1 MIPSRFIA
9 LFQHLAYPY
18 EHKNGGRAAEKPAHS
33 RCEVGR
39 CCGGFGG
46 VPVQSGSPDST
57 FVTKKRADPV
67 PCVSLAQHGLAI
79 CEEQAE
85 SHLHYRHS
93 HILERVPVR
102 SG

>member
-1 MIPSRFIA
+1 MLPSRFIA

-33 RCEVGR
+33 RCEVG
-39 CCGGFGG
+39 CCGGGFGG

-57 FVTKKRADPV
+57 FVTKKRAYPV

-79 CEEQAE
+79 CEEQA
-85 SHLHYRHS
+85 
-93 HILERVPVR
+93 
-102 SG
+102 